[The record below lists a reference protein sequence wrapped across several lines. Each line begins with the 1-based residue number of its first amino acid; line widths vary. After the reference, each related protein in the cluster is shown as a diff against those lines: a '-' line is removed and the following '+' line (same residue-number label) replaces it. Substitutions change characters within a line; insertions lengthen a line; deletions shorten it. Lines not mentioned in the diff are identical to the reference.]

1 MFTSRLSTMLLFDDF
16 DDVGHGVA
24 ETNLMRMMTMMKVVR
39 LMMVSPDWR
48 WRSTFSPKSYARRL
62 VIKRNSW

>member
-1 MFTSRLSTMLLFDDF
+1 MLLFDDL

-24 ETNLMRMMTMMKVVR
+24 ETDLVRMMTMMKVVR

-48 WRSTFSPKSYARRL
+48 WRSTFSPKSQTRRL
-62 VIKRNSW
+62 AIGRNP